1 MRLSIVMPV
10 YNEGKIISETVKRIH
25 DQVKTPFE
33 LLIVYDMDEDTT
45 VPAVKKIQNKYK
57 SAKLVKNIY
66 GRGALNAIKT
76 GMTRAKGDAVCVM
89 MADLTDDPYALN
101 LMMEKFASGYDI
113 VSGSRYMPGGKQVGG
128 PFLKQ
133 LLSRSAGV
141 SLHFIAG
148 IPTWDPTNSFRL
160 YSRKFL
166 EKTKI
171 ESNGGFEL
179 GIELTVKAYFGGY
192 KVGEVPTTWTY
203 LSKESRFLLKK
214 WLPKYLKWY
223 LWAIEKRL
231 QGYPISSL
239 RETSS
244 LKKSPK

>member
-10 YNEGKIISETVKRIH
+10 YNEGKIISRTVKQVH
-25 DQVKTPFE
+25 EQVKPPFE
-33 LLIVYDMDEDTT
+33 LLIVYDMEEDTT
-45 VPAVKKIQNKYK
+45 VPAVKRIQNKYK

-66 GRGALNAIKT
+66 APGALNAIKT
-76 GMTRAKGDAVCVM
+76 GFTKARGNAVCVM
-89 MADLTDDPYALN
+89 MADLTDDPNSLN
-101 LMMEKFASGYDI
+101 EMMEKFDAGYDI
-113 VSGSRYMPGGKQVGG
+113 VSGSRYMPGGKQIGG

-133 LLSRSAGV
+133 LMSRTAGI
-141 SLHFIAG
+141 SLHFLAG

-160 YSRKFL
+160 YSKKFL
-166 EKTKI
+166 QKTKI

-192 KVGEVPTTWTY
+192 RVTEVPTTWDY

-223 LWAIEKRL
+223 FWALEKRL
-231 QGYPISSL
+231 RGYP
-239 RETSS
+239 
-244 LKKSPK
+244 KKTVK